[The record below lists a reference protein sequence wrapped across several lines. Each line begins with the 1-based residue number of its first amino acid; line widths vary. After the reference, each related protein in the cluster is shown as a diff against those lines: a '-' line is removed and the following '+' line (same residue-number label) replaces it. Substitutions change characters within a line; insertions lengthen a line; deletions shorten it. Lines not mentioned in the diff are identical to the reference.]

1 MTKIVQISLSKVASN
16 NSFKIVSHF
25 TNVDLAQ
32 GLTTNLAEIELAL
45 KLNPGQFANLALFD
59 QAKGSTF
66 STAAF
71 PTSWDGDKSYSSN
84 GFAQEIW
91 KTTGLG
97 FIQPSNLS
105 QLYTQLTLELAK
117 TEKEHYAYYLQYLL
131 NKTGSSYSIGYPAM
145 DQFSLVRDNVELNK
159 LPEFSLGISTEFD
172 ILSEVQTGSPVA
184 VDLLLNQS
192 NTSTYFS
199 SNPHAYFISNHGG
212 TFLLGS
218 NGDGPDNDL
227 DVSEKTLQVK
237 DFANSIES
245 AIETHSAN
253 SNRLGLVAYDECQM
267 ANVETL
273 TQLSQSTRYLLASQK
288 DIPGNGYDY
297 FLTLSDFKTTASL
310 NTQAGIEAAA
320 KALGQSFVETYSAR
334 NSDQDTLSLTDTN
347 GVENLNVA
355 IKSYVDA
362 LVASSD
368 DFIVSLLKAIRLKGT
383 NYEFEWSQDLG
394 NVAAI
399 TKSSLNASKAL
410 IQASE
415 DILINLDKVVV
426 ANNQTYNPLNGYIQ
440 GLSSGLTIT
449 LPTAIEQWKKA
460 DQFPSEY
467 QKFANYI
474 NTPSDKFRTK
484 APLFEKET
492 GWSRVIDKIFPL
504 LSKVEANS
512 GFEDL
517 SINTVNA
524 DVSRED
530 GSEVYLALKIDGYLM
545 QTSNDNA
552 INSSRLEL
560 PNLDNA
566 LLSELELHLNVLNL
580 YQSGTATFS
589 LRDANNK
596 EKASWELTIDDADM
610 FTMIGSDLEASSK
623 MLKVEIGDS
632 LVITPDST
640 IAARFDLDLAV
651 QNQNLSS
658 FSDEWDEDNAEMP
671 IGQPSLFNI
680 SLDTGEKQLIYYR
693 TPISPLNAPFQTD
706 IVLLSSNEGINTLS
720 IENVGNSESVTLS
733 STSFIEESIQLDANT
748 TYAFEVEFSEDATLS
763 SLSSDLSFLINHQG
777 RPASPVTDSVLS
789 KNIAFD
795 SWGSVGINQSLDGDL
810 TIIKMNTD
818 LQINGLHSLKEGKS
832 VDARY
837 EAQSI
842 NKDSIIQEKY
852 SGGNETFFSGLW
864 SSTNNITLICDIE
877 GTSSNLAQLGFFE
890 VDTVTGGIQTS
901 AGLISPSQNGNYKF
915 AALDNLI
922 SPLVNLNS
930 RNKSGTVEIDIEAG
944 KSFGAVLLTKGNDGV
959 ETALYSI
966 AGANPKQG
974 IQFLNF
980 GGDYYGIEDLV
991 KGRDSGYDGDFNDI
1005 TFYMS

>member
-1 MTKIVQISLSKVASN
+1 MASN
-16 NSFKIVSHF
+16 NAFKIVSHF

-66 STAAF
+66 RTAAF
-71 PTSWDGDKSYSSN
+71 PTSWDGDRSYSSN
-84 GFAQEIW
+84 GFVQDIW
-91 KTTGLG
+91 RTTGLG
-97 FIQPSNLS
+97 FIQASHLS
-105 QLYTQLTLELAK
+105 QPYTQLTLELAK
-117 TEKEHYAYYLQYLL
+117 TEERHYADYLQYLL
-131 NKTGSSYSIGYPAM
+131 NRTGSSYSIGDPEM
-145 DQFSLVRDNVELNK
+145 NQFSLVKHNVELRK
-159 LPEFSLGISTEFD
+159 LPEFNLGISTNFD

-212 TFLLGS
+212 TYLLGS
-218 NGDGPDNDL
+218 NGDGPNDDL

-245 AIETHSAN
+245 AIKTYSVN
-253 SNRLGLVAYDECQM
+253 NNRLGLVAYDECQM

-288 DIPGNGYDY
+288 NVPGNGYDY
-297 FLTLSDFKTTASL
+297 FLTLSDYRTTASL
-310 NTQAGIEAAA
+310 NTQAGIEEAA
-320 KALGQSFVETYSAR
+320 KALGKAFVETYSAR

-355 IKSYVDA
+355 IKSYADA

-383 NYEFEWSQDLG
+383 NYESEWSQDLG

-399 TKSSLNASKAL
+399 TKSALNASKAL

-415 DILINLDKVVV
+415 DILINLDKVVM
-426 ANNQTYNPLNGYIQ
+426 ANNQAYNPLKGYIQ

-460 DQFPSEY
+460 EYFPPEY
-467 QKFANYI
+467 QKFANYV
-474 NTPSDKFRTK
+474 NSPSDKFKLK
-484 APLFEKET
+484 APLFEKDT
-492 GWSRVIDKIFPL
+492 GWSRVIDRIFPL

-512 GFEDL
+512 GFEDFN
-517 SINTVNA
+517 INTINA

-530 GSEVYLALKIDGYLM
+530 GSEAYLALKIDGYLT

-552 INSSRLEL
+552 INVSRLEL
-560 PNLDNA
+560 PDLDNA
-566 LLSELELHLNVLNL
+566 LVGELQLHFNVLNL
-580 YQSGTATFS
+580 HQSGTATFS

-596 EKASWELTIDDADM
+596 EKASWKKTIDDAGV
-610 FTMIGSDLEASSK
+610 FTLIGADLEAPAK
-623 MLKVEIGDS
+623 VLKVGLGDS

-651 QNQNLSS
+651 QNQKLSS
-658 FSDEWDEDNAEMP
+658 FSDEWAQENAEMP
-671 IGQPSLFNI
+671 VGQPSLFNI
-680 SLDTGEKQLIYYR
+680 SLDTGENQLIYYR
-693 TPISPLNAPFQTD
+693 TPISPLNTPFQTD

-720 IENVGNSESVTLS
+720 IENIGNSESVTLS

-748 TYAFEVEFSEDATLS
+748 IYAFEVKFSEDAS
-763 SLSSDLSFLINHQG
+763 SNTLSSDLSLLINHQG

-789 KNIAFD
+789 KNISFD
-795 SWGSVGINQSLDGDL
+795 SWGSVGIKQSLDGDL

-842 NKDSIIQEKY
+842 NKDSTIQEKY
-852 SGGNETFFSGLW
+852 PGGKETFFSGLW
-864 SSTNNITLICDIE
+864 SSVDNITLICDIE
-877 GTSSNLAQLGFFE
+877 GTSFNPAQLGFFE
-890 VDTVTGGIQTS
+890 VDTVTGEIQTS

-930 RNKSGTVEIDIEAG
+930 RNKAGTVEIDIEAG

-966 AGANPKQG
+966 AAANPNQG